1 LNLNKKAFN
10 KGGVEVAAVVLFGLL
25 VLFIAVGVPIAIA
38 LGMSSMAVIFMYGTS
53 TLLFQARSIVTAI
66 NSYPLLSVPLFIL
79 AGDLM
84 YTGGLSKRII
94 AFTDSLVG
102 SLKASLAHVTI
113 LASTFFAAISGSA
126 PATVAAIGTNMIPEM
141 EKRGYPKKYS
151 TAITAVS
158 GMIGVMIPPSIP
170 FIVYGISAE
179 QSVSVLFIA
188 GIIPGLLFAIGYM
201 ITAYI
206 LYKKSGFNVRSEQ
219 FKLPKLIRTFKDAFW
234 ALLAPVIVLGGIY
247 GGIFS
252 PTEAAAIA
260 VFYALVVGL
269 FIYKDMDYKDVFKTF
284 MKSSLT
290 AGTVLVLVA
299 FASTFG
305 RLLTLQQVPV
315 KLANFLINVSDSP
328 VIVLLIINAFLL
340 FVGMFMETIASII
353 ILTPILLPVVSKIG
367 VDPIL
372 FGVILTVN
380 LAIGFCTPPLGVNLF
395 VASGISGLSIE
406 EISKSILP
414 YFIVMIILLLLI
426 TYVPAISLILPNIL
440 VGYY

>member
-1 LNLNKKAFN
+1 
-10 KGGVEVAAVVLFGLL
+10 VAAIVLFGLL
-25 VLFIAVGVPIAIA
+25 FLFIAVGIPIAIA
-38 LGMSSMAVIFMYGTS
+38 LGMSSMVVIFMYGTT

-66 NSYPLLSVPLFIL
+66 NSYPLLAVPLFIL

-94 AFTDSLVG
+94 AFVDSLVG
-102 SLKASLAHVTI
+102 SMKASLAHANI

-141 EKRGYPKKYS
+141 EKRGYSREYS
-151 TAITAVS
+151 AAVTAAA

-179 QSVSVLFIA
+179 QSVSILFIA
-188 GIIPGLLFAIGYM
+188 GVVPGLLFAVGYM

-206 LYKKSGFNVRSEQ
+206 LYNKNGFDATTDKFELSKV
-219 FKLPKLIRTFKDAFW
+219 IRTFKDAFW
-234 ALLAPVIVLGGIY
+234 ALLAPVIILGGIY

-252 PTEAAAIA
+252 PTEAASIA
-260 VFYALVVGL
+260 VFYALFVGL
-269 FIYKDMDYKDVFKTF
+269 FIYKDMNIKDVFETF

-290 AGTVLVLVA
+290 SGTVLILVA

-305 RLLTLQQVPV
+305 RLLTLQQVPA
-315 KLANFLINVSDSP
+315 KLANFLVNISDSP
-328 VIVLLIINAFLL
+328 IVILLIINIFLL

-395 VASGISGLSIE
+395 VASGVSGLSIE
-406 EISKSILP
+406 KIAKSILP

-426 TYVPAISLILPNIL
+426 SYVPAVSLTLPRLIT
-440 VGYY
+440 GS

>member
-1 LNLNKKAFN
+1 M
-10 KGGVEVAAVVLFGLL
+10 AAIVLFGLL
-25 VLFIAVGVPIAIA
+25 FLFIAVGIPIAIA
-38 LGMSSMAVIFMYGTS
+38 LGMSSMVVIFMYGTT

-66 NSYPLLSVPLFIL
+66 NSYPLLAVPLFIL

-94 AFTDSLVG
+94 AFVDSLVG
-102 SLKASLAHVTI
+102 SIKASLAHANI

-141 EKRGYPKKYS
+141 EKRGYSREYS
-151 TAITAVS
+151 AAVTAAA

-179 QSVSVLFIA
+179 QSVSILFIA
-188 GIIPGLLFAIGYM
+188 GVVPGLLFAVGYM

-206 LYKKSGFNVRSEQ
+206 LYNKNGFDATTDKFELSKV
-219 FKLPKLIRTFKDAFW
+219 IRTFKDAFW
-234 ALLAPVIVLGGIY
+234 ALLAPVIILGGIY

-252 PTEAAAIA
+252 PTEAASIA
-260 VFYALVVGL
+260 VFYALIVGL
-269 FIYKDMDYKDVFKTF
+269 FIYKDMNIKDVFETF

-290 AGTVLVLVA
+290 SGTVLILVA

-305 RLLTLQQVPV
+305 RLLTLQQVPA
-315 KLANFLINVSDSP
+315 KLANFLVNISDSP
-328 VIVLLIINAFLL
+328 IVILLIINIFLL

-395 VASGISGLSIE
+395 VASGVSGLSIE
-406 EISKSILP
+406 KIAKSILP

-426 TYVPAISLILPNIL
+426 SYVPAVSLTLPRLIT
-440 VGYY
+440 GS

>member
-1 LNLNKKAFN
+1 L
-10 KGGVEVAAVVLFGLL
+10 AAIVLFGLL
-25 VLFIAVGVPIAIA
+25 FLFIAVGIPIAIA
-38 LGMSSMAVIFMYGTS
+38 LGMSSMVVIFMYGTT

-66 NSYPLLSVPLFIL
+66 NSYPLLAVPLFIL

-94 AFTDSLVG
+94 AFVDSLVG
-102 SLKASLAHVTI
+102 SIKASLAHANI

-141 EKRGYPKKYS
+141 EKRGYSREYS
-151 TAITAVS
+151 AAVTAAA

-179 QSVSVLFIA
+179 QSVSILFIA
-188 GIIPGLLFAIGYM
+188 GVVPGLLFAVGYM

-206 LYKKSGFNVRSEQ
+206 LYNKNGFDATTDKFELSKV
-219 FKLPKLIRTFKDAFW
+219 IRTFKDAFW
-234 ALLAPVIVLGGIY
+234 ALLAPVIILGGIY

-252 PTEAAAIA
+252 PTEAASIA
-260 VFYALVVGL
+260 VFYALIVGL
-269 FIYKDMDYKDVFKTF
+269 FIYKDMNIKDVFETF

-290 AGTVLVLVA
+290 SGTVLILVA

-305 RLLTLQQVPV
+305 RLLTLQQVPA
-315 KLANFLINVSDSP
+315 KLANFLVNISDSP
-328 VIVLLIINAFLL
+328 IVILLIINIFLL

-395 VASGISGLSIE
+395 VASGVSGLSIE
-406 EISKSILP
+406 KIAKSILP

-426 TYVPAISLILPNIL
+426 SYVPAVSLTLPRLIT
-440 VGYY
+440 GS

>member
-1 LNLNKKAFN
+1 M
-10 KGGVEVAAVVLFGLL
+10 AAIVLFGLL
-25 VLFIAVGVPIAIA
+25 FLFIAVGIPIAIA
-38 LGMSSMAVIFMYGTS
+38 LGMSSMVVIFMYGTT

-66 NSYPLLSVPLFIL
+66 NSYPLLAVPLFIL

-94 AFTDSLVG
+94 AFVDSLVG
-102 SLKASLAHVTI
+102 SMKASLAHANI

-141 EKRGYPKKYS
+141 EKRGYSREYS
-151 TAITAVS
+151 AAVTAAA

-179 QSVSVLFIA
+179 QSVSILFIA
-188 GIIPGLLFAIGYM
+188 GVVPGLLFAVGYM

-206 LYKKSGFNVRSEQ
+206 LYNKNGFDATTDKFELSKV
-219 FKLPKLIRTFKDAFW
+219 IRTFKDAFW
-234 ALLAPVIVLGGIY
+234 ALLAPVIILGGIY

-252 PTEAAAIA
+252 PTEAASIA
-260 VFYALVVGL
+260 VFYALIVGL
-269 FIYKDMDYKDVFKTF
+269 FIYKDMNIKDVFETF

-290 AGTVLVLVA
+290 SGTVLILVA

-305 RLLTLQQVPV
+305 RLLTLQQVPA
-315 KLANFLINVSDSP
+315 KLANFLVNISDSP
-328 VIVLLIINAFLL
+328 IVILLIINIFLL

-395 VASGISGLSIE
+395 VASGVSGLSIE
-406 EISKSILP
+406 KIAKSILP

-426 TYVPAISLILPNIL
+426 SYVPAVSLTLPRLIT
-440 VGYY
+440 GS